1 MSNRSLFATLLAA
14 ALSAAC
20 LATPASAQQ
29 DYASPAAAAD
39 ALAAAVKGG
48 DQKTLLAVLGRNA
61 GDIVSSGDD
70 IADAD
75 GRQRFAA
82 AYDAK
87 HAIAAEGDQKAVVVI
102 GEREFPFPIPIVRN
116 KNGTWSFDV
125 GAGREEIFYRRIG
138 RNEIDTIQTCLAYVD
153 AQNEYAGKDRDGKGA
168 GAYAQRVISRPGT
181 KNGLYW
187 PSEQGAEE
195 SPLGE
200 LFAAASEQGYRPGT
214 GRGAYHGYYYKILT
228 RQGAAAEGG
237 AADYLVKGRMIG
249 GFALIAWP
257 ATYGNSGVMTFIVN
271 HAGTIYEKDLGRD
284 TPKLAKR
291 IVSFNPDSTW
301 KKVDKPQVAGK

>member
-1 MSNRSLFATLLAA
+1 MISRSFFSTLLAA

-20 LATPASAQQ
+20 LASPATAQQ

-39 ALAAAVKGG
+39 ALAAAAKSG
-48 DQKTLLAVLGRNA
+48 DQKALLVVLGRNA

-70 IADAD
+70 VADAA

-87 HAIAAEGDQKAVVVI
+87 HSIATDGDKKAVMVI
-102 GEREFPFPIPIVRN
+102 GDRDFPFPIPIVRN
-116 KNGTWSFDV
+116 KNGTWSFDIA
-125 GAGREEIFYRRIG
+125 AGREEIFYRRIG

-153 AQNEYAGKDRDGKGA
+153 AQNEYAAKDRDGKGA
-168 GAYAQRVISRPGT
+168 GAYAQRVISLPSR

-187 PSEQGAEE
+187 PSEQGADE

-200 LFAAASEQGYRPGT
+200 LFAAASQQGYRPGT

-237 AADYLVKGRMIG
+237 AADYIVKGRMIG
-249 GFALIAWP
+249 GFALVAWP

-271 HAGTIYEKDLGRD
+271 HAGTVYEKDLGPD

-291 IVSFNPDSTW
+291 IVSFNPDQTW
-301 KKVDKPQVAGK
+301 KKVDTAQTAAK